1 MKTEDKQKYE
11 VPATVVVEI
20 KTEGII
26 CDSQPIDDLLDDY
39 EGQEPLSW

>member
-11 VPATVVVEI
+11 APAMIVVEI

-26 CDSQPIDDLLDDY
+26 CGSEIDDLLDDY
-39 EGQEPLSW
+39 AGQDPLFW